1 MSQFKTITEFNIYLS
16 DNLKNIKL
24 NEYFNLIQS
33 EFYSNLDISF
43 MDYFLELTN
52 HENEFIV
59 DHIKLQEYGVINTIK
74 SSTIK
79 QTLEKTVL
87 LIENE
92 DYLVH
97 NVMQQ
102 DSKKKHGGNNAKEY
116 KLTPYAFKLCLI
128 RSKNSKEYAK
138 YYLLLEQVFK
148 NYQEY
153 QIMYQ
158 KVLLSGKDKKMD
170 EMKAQIDEL
179 LSHAKKTNEQ
189 NNNLKETVN
198 NIKEQNDDLKET
210 INGLHETVDDLNET
224 VKDLNDNVDDLND
237 DINILHETVD
247 DIKDAFQDT
256 ANRSVPDPSNE
267 NEKHEF
273 ILLQHKILN
282 NEFKFIR
289 GIQKYNDTKINN
301 KYEKYNIIKREYN
314 ANPIQLFKLFKET
327 IKEEYKIK
335 KLEITNNKNLKNK
348 LQLKKEIEKIKFKS
362 NDIILQYN
370 YTLNELLEKL
380 DIINNER
387 FNKYNEFKSA
397 P

>member
-59 DHIKLQEYGVINTIK
+59 DHIKLQEYGVINNVKTSKDIK
-74 SSTIK
+74 TRLNS
-79 QTLEKTVL
+79 LF

-92 DYLVH
+92 DYLVG
-97 NVMQQ
+97 NVSHQLK
-102 DSKKKHGGNNAKEY
+102 SGKKYAKEY

-158 KVLLSGKDKKMD
+158 TVLLSGKDKKMD

-179 LSHAKKTNEQ
+179 LSHAKKTTEQ

-210 INGLHETVDDLNET
+210 INDLNDNVDDLNET

-247 DIKDAFQDT
+247 DIKEAFQDT

-335 KLEITNNKNLKNK
+335 KLEITNNKQLKNK